1 MTQWVCIQ
9 NSLHMF
15 QLTNWQCDSPPIQH
29 QCQARTITTPDNH
42 DGNSPANG
50 NIDNNGEGATGDNGD
65 NDGDSATGEDDG
77 GSGRG
82 CTQDFPATKSKKLVK
97 VPRAQQSKRQKV
109 STNHSLTLHPNCQF
123 QISTRQ
129 AEIDPQVNITRHSCR
144 SLPALVA

>member
-1 MTQWVCIQ
+1 
-9 NSLHMF
+9 MF

-29 QCQARTITTPDNH
+29 QSQARTITTPDNH
-42 DGNSPANG
+42 DGNGPANG

-97 VPRAQQSKRQKV
+97 VPRTQEKKKKLRTNPSHAPPSNRRFPISTHRAEIEGQVDIMRQKRRV
-109 STNHSLTLHPNCQF
+109 
-123 QISTRQ
+123 
-129 AEIDPQVNITRHSCR
+129 
-144 SLPALVA
+144 LPALAT